1 MVLNEYII
9 GEKSMKQ
16 IILATKNKNKLVEV
30 KAVLGNDYEVLS
42 MEDIGIDVGCRRK
55 WNYI

>member
-30 KAVLGNDYEVLS
+30 KAVFTKTGETKNDES
-42 MEDIGIDVGCRRK
+42 KTDSSTEEAKTI
-55 WNYI
+55 N